1 MIGKY
6 LLDTNIIIA
15 LINQEPAVIQRIS
28 ESSETAIS
36 SITVGELCYGARQS
50 KKTIENL
57 AKLDSFFA
65 EILILDCTEVTGKIY
80 GAIKS
85 QLRKKGRPIPENDI
99 WIAATALQYD
109 LILVTRDSD
118 FEAVDNLI
126 LESW

>member
-1 MIGKY
+1 MIGRY

-15 LINQEPAVIQRIS
+15 LINQDPAVIQRIS
-28 ESSETAIS
+28 ENPETAIS
-36 SITVGELCYGARQS
+36 SITVGELCYGAGKS
-50 KKTIENL
+50 KKTTENL
-57 AKLDSFFA
+57 AKLDSLFA
-65 EILILDCTEVTGKIY
+65 EMLILNCTEVTGKFY
-80 GAIKS
+80 GTIKS

-109 LILVTRDSD
+109 LTLVTRDSD

>member
-36 SITVGELCYGARQS
+36 SITVGELCYGAKQS

-85 QLRKKGRPIPENDI
+85 QLRKKGRPK
-99 WIAATALQYD
+99 YD